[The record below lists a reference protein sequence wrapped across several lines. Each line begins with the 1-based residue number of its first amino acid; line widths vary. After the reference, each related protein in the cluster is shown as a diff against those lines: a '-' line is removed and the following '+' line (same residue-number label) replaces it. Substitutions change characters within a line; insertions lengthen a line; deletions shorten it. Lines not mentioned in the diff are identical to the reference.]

1 MAKFYVKVFFL
12 VMVIGE
18 IRLSSKPVVLSKSF
32 NVVFNVIPYFKINC
46 GLILVPFKQSQIIF
60 LQILSTAGT
69 IDSSCLFKKSVKH
82 EPFSEKIPSSKGTGQ
97 TNPFATSR

>member
-12 VMVIGE
+12 VMVVGE
-18 IRLSSKPVVLSKSF
+18 IRFLSSKPVVLSKSF
-32 NVVFNVIPYFKINC
+32 TVVFNVIPYFKINC

-69 IDSSCLFKKSVKH
+69 IDSNGLFKKSVKH
-82 EPFSEKIPSSKGTGQ
+82 EPFSEKNLSSKGIGQ
-97 TNPFATSR
+97 TTLW